1 MAFKSLERTTL
12 QLSLIALSSMYV
24 STVNAQNA
32 DVAAKPA
39 TAEACVALESNAERL
54 SCYDALFKVQPAEK
68 EMLVSERQA
77 AQEIKPE
84 PTEKLTLNKKSV
96 MRLRTVYLL

>member
-39 TAEACVALESNAERL
+39 TAEACVS
-54 SCYDALFKVQPAEK
+54 
-68 EMLVSERQA
+68 
-77 AQEIKPE
+77 
-84 PTEKLTLNKKSV
+84 T
-96 MRLRTVYLL
+96 